1 MFRLLM
7 VLLICLSPALGF
19 AQTFPQRA
27 SNDINDLANVLNDD
41 DRAEVREML
50 RGLKSDTGI
59 EMTVLTIEN
68 QAPYA
73 PNQTMEEFAT
83 AIFNHWEIGD
93 ASRNAGILVLVLP
106 GDRAMRIELGSGYD
120 KSWDDVAGRVIDRS
134 FLPSF
139 RSDKYARGIKDGIS
153 DTINT
158 LARAFAKGQ
167 PAPKPTKEFP
177 YGFFIFLTA
186 AVVIFR
192 RKIAQI
198 FIKFRRCPNCRKR
211 GGLWISHQ
219 VKTNPSPNFDGTDEK
234 TTSCDFCDYRDRM
247 EYPVRYSQTSSRRNR
262 SGGSSFGGGSFGG
275 GRSSGGGS
283 SGRW

>member
-1 MFRLLM
+1 MFRHFM
-7 VLLICLSPALGF
+7 VLLICLSPVLGF

-73 PNQTMEEFAT
+73 PNQTLEGFAT
-83 AIFNHWEIGD
+83 ALFNNWEIGD
-93 ASRNAGILVLVLP
+93 ASRNDGILVLVLP

-139 RSDKYARGIKDGIS
+139 RSDKYS
-153 DTINT
+153 
-158 LARAFAKGQ
+158 
-167 PAPKPTKEFP
+167 
-177 YGFFIFLTA
+177 
-186 AVVIFR
+186 
-192 RKIAQI
+192 
-198 FIKFRRCPNCRKR
+198 
-211 GGLWISHQ
+211 
-219 VKTNPSPNFDGTDEK
+219 
-234 TTSCDFCDYRDRM
+234 
-247 EYPVRYSQTSSRRNR
+247 
-262 SGGSSFGGGSFGG
+262 
-275 GRSSGGGS
+275 
-283 SGRW
+283 